1 LVKRVVQVLPNE
13 ESRTES
19 TAVPDPEVRSAL
31 KRVLESVEF
40 RKAKRVG
47 EFLRFATEE
56 VLAGRGDRLKAFSIA
71 REVYGRDESFDPRS
85 DTIVRVEAGRLRSRL
100 AAYYES
106 EGRHDPVRIEVP
118 KGRYNPTFKWH
129 DELAQQPQA
138 PKPRFAAVLPTPAF
152 KIPHYLMGS
161 LVFAIVAIVAGWFF
175 LERSEEAALNETG
188 TNHAGQSR
196 ASTPLLAVLPLATL
210 SSDPFE
216 DRLAAGLVEAIITD
230 LTKLSGLS
238 VMAHASLL
246 NLAPGA
252 ATLGAIESQFGATHA
267 LRGSLERDSDQIR
280 VNVQL
285 IDIANNATIWADRFD
300 GKVTEPLALQDTLAD
315 RIAKYLAVEVSPKER
330 MLMERHHTTSP
341 DAFALYRQAL
351 VLIMPPNDRERIVTA
366 RHMFQRVIDID
377 PTFAGGYAGM
387 GFSHAV
393 TVLFSTIRESHPDM
407 EQAISMALK
416 AIEVDP
422 QFGMGYVTLALAY
435 ALSGR
440 TDEALFNARQAIAV
454 QPGDAFTQFVYGL
467 CLTLSGKPAE
477 AVVPLSEA
485 IRLDPLEPRT
495 PYRNVLGITHYA
507 IGEYETA
514 AELFDENLRIGGPTG
529 PHVAAFRAATYAA
542 RGENKGAQSII
553 QDLVSIYPD
562 FPVENWFAKWLRD
575 AGNLSR
581 TMVVL
586 YRNGL
591 PKNGG

>member
-1 LVKRVVQVLPNE
+1 VRVDKQDF
-13 ESRTES
+13 RTES
-19 TAVPDPEVRSAL
+19 TAVPEPEVRAAL
-31 KRVLESVEF
+31 KRVLESAEF
-40 RKAKRVG
+40 AKAKRVG
-47 EFLRFATEE
+47 GFLRFATEE

-71 REVYGRDESFDPRS
+71 CEVYGRDESFDPRS
-85 DTIVRVEAGRLRSRL
+85 DTIVRVEAGRLRRRL

-129 DELAQQPQA
+129 GEVAQPPQA
-138 PKPRFAAVLPTPAF
+138 PKPQFVPGSPTPAF
-152 KIPHYLMGS
+152 KNPRYLIGG
-161 LVFAIVAIVAGWFF
+161 LVLAIVAIVAGWPF
-175 LERSEEAALNETG
+175 LERSEEPPLNATG
-188 TNHAGQSR
+188 ANHSGQSK
-196 ASTPLLAVLPLATL
+196 ASTPLLAVLPFATL
-210 SSDPFE
+210 SNDPFE

-252 ATLGAIESQFGATHA
+252 ANLGAIERQFGATHA
-267 LRGSLERDSDQIR
+267 LRGSLERDGGQIR

-285 IDIANNATIWADRFD
+285 IDIMNDATIWADRFD

-315 RIAKYLAVEVSPKER
+315 RVAKHLAVEVSPKER
-330 MLMERHHTTSP
+330 MLLERHHTTSP
-341 DAFALYRQAL
+341 DAFALYRQAF

-366 RHMFQRVIDID
+366 RHMFQRVIDLD
-377 PTFAGGYAGM
+377 PTFAGGYAGI

-393 TVLFSTIRESHPDM
+393 TVLFSAVKESRPEL
-407 EQAISMALK
+407 EQAINMALK

-467 CLTLSGKPAE
+467 CLTFSGKPAE
-477 AVVPLSEA
+477 AVPPISEA

-507 IGEYETA
+507 MGEYERA

-529 PHVAAFRAATYAA
+529 PHMAAFRAATYTA
-542 RGENKGAQSII
+542 RGKKKEAQSII
-553 QDLVSIYPD
+553 QDLVRRHPEFS
-562 FPVENWFAKWLRD
+562 VENWFAKWLRNAD
-575 AGNLSR
+575 NLSR
-581 TMVVL
+581 TMDEL
-586 YRNGL
+586 YQHGL
-591 PKNGG
+591 PKNGD